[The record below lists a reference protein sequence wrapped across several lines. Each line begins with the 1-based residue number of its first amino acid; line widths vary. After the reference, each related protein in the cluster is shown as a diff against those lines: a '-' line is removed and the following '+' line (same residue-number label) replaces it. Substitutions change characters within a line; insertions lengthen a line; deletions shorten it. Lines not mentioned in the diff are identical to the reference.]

1 MNILDAEDMI
11 KGLPDQAL
19 MQEAQMPSGQM
30 PQFLVVSEIQRRS
43 DMRKRYQAQQQEA
56 MPSVKDQIV
65 QEGIMGA
72 MPQQPMGMPPQGM
85 SPGMPPMGMAQG
97 GIARMANG
105 GSTSMPGAGALMG
118 AQVEYIDPLL
128 EQAKI
133 LAQTTGRSIEEAYEA
148 LKREAQMNMP
158 DYSMIAPAGM
168 GQMPALPSPPAG
180 MRPPRAVP
188 GGIDVGAM
196 GDIDSAVSQGLQGM
210 YGMIP
215 KSSPDG
221 GMVGRGIAEMRGA
234 IDSAGSYIDSAVDSA
249 GNYLGNAQDYIV
261 DDVSRSVAPIRQAD
275 IEATQRIRDVYENQ
289 GIGAG
294 IGQFFREIP
303 TVAGATGSAVLQ
315 DIANFPPIAGA
326 ANMLDQLVTG
336 STDDPLTLG
345 QIFGSSDEDVKPA
358 GGKEVQ
364 SVSAIQKQSIPQ
376 VGGEAFDFATSIFPS
391 VATGDDVPV
400 TPPMRPDVDIP
411 EVTDDKPGTE
421 TAPPITG
428 IVDLAADLYTDE
440 SDPKLDLSDLIG
452 DSRRMAQANALMQ
465 LGAGIAGGD
474 LSKGISAA
482 GAAATKGMQ
491 DARTLEMKKR
501 LAEYQAGR
509 EDLSREEKSRQ
520 FYDQLEVIKTR
531 YGNEL
536 EKSARIGRNELFRT
550 ASSLVEAAMGESM
563 LTGEQRKAM
572 VDRLMNE
579 YLSLYGPAFGVT
591 DIPAMPPPS
600 GAGDYSGFSIRR

>member
-65 QEGIMGA
+65 QEGIMGM

-85 SPGMPPMGMAQG
+85 PQGMPPMGMAHG

-118 AQVEYIDPLL
+118 AQIEYIDPLL

-196 GDIDSAVSQGLQGM
+196 SDI
-210 YGMIP
+210 
-215 KSSPDG
+215 
-221 GMVGRGIAEMRGA
+221 
-234 IDSAGSYIDSAVDSA
+234 
-249 GNYLGNAQDYIV
+249 
-261 DDVSRSVAPIRQAD
+261 
-275 IEATQRIRDVYENQ
+275 
-289 GIGAG
+289 
-294 IGQFFREIP
+294 
-303 TVAGATGSAVLQ
+303 GSAVGRLDMGMPTREQ
-315 DIANFPPIAGA
+315 AMAGDRARVESIRSSLSPSITSDDIDDAVAGMVTERAPRSGGFSGITSLFSDIAEGA
-326 ANMLDQLVTG
+326 RGIPDYLSGMAEELGITGVDRDAMRRSRIEKNLENQTIGTMPMSPEMTAALDLADSQVDMLDAADDARLEQIRSKPGVGPIPPVDEVIEEVQETY
-336 STDDPLTLG
+336 TDASDPDYKMLTEAFDGLG
-345 QIFGSSDEDVKPA
+345 GKA

-364 SVSAIQKQSIPQ
+364 STSSIQKQSL
-376 VGGEAFDFATSIFPS
+376 GLE
-391 VATGDDVPV
+391 
-400 TPPMRPDVDIP
+400 
-411 EVTDDKPGTE
+411 
-421 TAPPITG
+421 
-428 IVDLAADLYTDE
+428 
-440 SDPKLDLSDLIG
+440 DLIS

-482 GAAATKGMQ
+482 GVAASKGMQ
-491 DARTLEMKKR
+491 DARTLEMRKR

-509 EDLSREEKSRQ
+509 QDLAREEKARQ
-520 FYDQLEVIKTR
+520 FEKTFGLSER
-531 YGNEL
+531 RVDALIEQNASTTQRERLRTLVSLYENEL
-536 EKSARIGRNELFRT
+536 DETKRSGLQRQIQQLLAELGGQPMVVDGMQAGAVSFTDLARG
-550 ASSLVEAAMGESM
+550 
-563 LTGEQRKAM
+563 
-572 VDRLMNE
+572 
-579 YLSLYGPAFGVT
+579 
-591 DIPAMPPPS
+591 
-600 GAGDYSGFSIRR
+600 

>member
-65 QEGIMGA
+65 QEGIMGM

-85 SPGMPPMGMAQG
+85 PQGMPPMGMAQG

-118 AQVEYIDPLL
+118 AQIEYIDPLL

-196 GDIDSAVSQGLQGM
+196 SDI
-210 YGMIP
+210 
-215 KSSPDG
+215 
-221 GMVGRGIAEMRGA
+221 
-234 IDSAGSYIDSAVDSA
+234 
-249 GNYLGNAQDYIV
+249 
-261 DDVSRSVAPIRQAD
+261 
-275 IEATQRIRDVYENQ
+275 
-289 GIGAG
+289 
-294 IGQFFREIP
+294 
-303 TVAGATGSAVLQ
+303 GSAVGRLDMGMPTREQ
-315 DIANFPPIAGA
+315 AMAGDRARVESIRSSLSPSITSDDIDDAVAGMVTERAPRSGGFSGITSLFSDIAEGARGIPDYLSGMAEELGITGVDRDAMRRSRIEKNLENQPIGTMPMSPEMTA
-326 ANMLDQLVTG
+326 ALDLADAQVDMLDAADDARLEQIRSKPGVGPIPPVDEVIEEVQETY
-336 STDDPLTLG
+336 TDASDPDYKMLTEAFDGLG
-345 QIFGSSDEDVKPA
+345 GKA

-364 SVSAIQKQSIPQ
+364 STSSIQKQSL
-376 VGGEAFDFATSIFPS
+376 GLE
-391 VATGDDVPV
+391 
-400 TPPMRPDVDIP
+400 
-411 EVTDDKPGTE
+411 
-421 TAPPITG
+421 
-428 IVDLAADLYTDE
+428 
-440 SDPKLDLSDLIG
+440 DLIS

-482 GAAATKGMQ
+482 GVAASKGMQ
-491 DARTLEMKKR
+491 DARTLEMRKR

-509 EDLSREEKSRQ
+509 QDLAREEKARQ
-520 FYDQLEVIKTR
+520 FEKTFGLSER
-531 YGNEL
+531 RVDALIEQNASTTQRERLRTLVSLYENEL
-536 EKSARIGRNELFRT
+536 DETKRSGLQRQIQQLLAELGGQPMVVDGMQAGAVSFTDLARG
-550 ASSLVEAAMGESM
+550 
-563 LTGEQRKAM
+563 
-572 VDRLMNE
+572 
-579 YLSLYGPAFGVT
+579 
-591 DIPAMPPPS
+591 
-600 GAGDYSGFSIRR
+600 

>member
-65 QEGIMGA
+65 QEGIMGM

-85 SPGMPPMGMAQG
+85 PQGMPPMGMAQG

-118 AQVEYIDPLL
+118 AQIEYIDPLL

-196 GDIDSAVSQGLQGM
+196 SDI
-210 YGMIP
+210 
-215 KSSPDG
+215 
-221 GMVGRGIAEMRGA
+221 
-234 IDSAGSYIDSAVDSA
+234 
-249 GNYLGNAQDYIV
+249 
-261 DDVSRSVAPIRQAD
+261 
-275 IEATQRIRDVYENQ
+275 
-289 GIGAG
+289 
-294 IGQFFREIP
+294 
-303 TVAGATGSAVLQ
+303 GSAVGRLDMGMPTREQ
-315 DIANFPPIAGA
+315 AMAGDRARVESIRSSLSPSITSDDIDDAVAGMVTERAPRSGGFSGITSLFSDIAEGA
-326 ANMLDQLVTG
+326 RGIPDYLSGMAEELGITGVDRDAMRRSRIEKNLENQTIGTMPMSPEMTAALDLADSQVDMLDAADDARLEQIRSKPGVGPIPPVDEVIEEVQETY
-336 STDDPLTLG
+336 TDASDPDYKMLTEAFDGLG
-345 QIFGSSDEDVKPA
+345 GKA

-364 SVSAIQKQSIPQ
+364 STSSIQKQSL
-376 VGGEAFDFATSIFPS
+376 GLE
-391 VATGDDVPV
+391 
-400 TPPMRPDVDIP
+400 
-411 EVTDDKPGTE
+411 
-421 TAPPITG
+421 
-428 IVDLAADLYTDE
+428 
-440 SDPKLDLSDLIG
+440 DLIS

-482 GAAATKGMQ
+482 GVAASKGMQ
-491 DARTLEMKKR
+491 DARTLEMRKR

-509 EDLSREEKSRQ
+509 QDLAREEKARQ
-520 FYDQLEVIKTR
+520 FEKTFGLSER
-531 YGNEL
+531 RVDALIEQNASTTQRERLRTLVSLYENEL
-536 EKSARIGRNELFRT
+536 DETKRSGLQRQIQQLLAELGGQPMVVDGMQAGAVSFTDLARG
-550 ASSLVEAAMGESM
+550 
-563 LTGEQRKAM
+563 
-572 VDRLMNE
+572 
-579 YLSLYGPAFGVT
+579 
-591 DIPAMPPPS
+591 
-600 GAGDYSGFSIRR
+600 